1 MSPLKMTH
9 SENDKYTTTAKQN
22 ENLNPQQSEALMR
35 LIHLLEEDKTLFEG
49 RPTLRGTQYRTETLS
64 QTARLRVAHAT
75 YGLSSLA
82 EMKRVGVGAW
92 IHRKYA

>member
-9 SENDKYTTTAKQN
+9 SENDTYMTTKPK
-22 ENLNPQQSEALMR
+22 EKLNPQQTEAITR
-35 LIHLLEEDKTLFEG
+35 LIHLLEDETPLFEG
-49 RPTLRGTQYRTETLS
+49 RPSINGARYRTDVLS
-64 QTARLRVAHAT
+64 QTARLRAAHAN
-75 YGLSSLA
+75 YGLASLT